1 MFIVEH
7 RSTGK
12 IVQAIIQSIEKDDYN
27 HLSKDR
33 YWFNWR
39 EEKKYEV
46 YKLTL
51 ENNQDILGLI
61 ALERFPQE
69 SRIQIRLLAVS
80 KENRGTRGQYL
91 NIAGD
96 LIAYAAHQAHQAYG
110 EWACISLVPKT
121 ELINHYMNEYS
132 FRRAGTSL
140 YLDGTGLVEL
150 INRFN
155 HD

>member
-1 MFIVEH
+1 MPAVSQGAHCMGYIGDVRCEKHGFF
-7 RSTGK
+7 RFFFFWKTGFFPNK
-12 IVQAIIQSIEKDDYN
+12 IGFFS
-27 HLSKDR
+27 
-33 YWFNWR
+33 
-39 EEKKYEV
+39 
-46 YKLTL
+46 L
-51 ENNQDILGLI
+51 ENRG
-61 ALERFPQE
+61 FFFGKPG
-69 SRIQIRLLAVS
+69 VS